1 MPGFR
6 YEAIDQSGSATSG
19 VINADSSRQVR
30 QVLRDKGLFPVD
42 VMELSAEERTM
53 GGAGAPWLRV
63 SAGALS
69 LMMRQLSS
77 LVGANI
83 NVEKALTALIEQ
95 TDSKRLKQALAG
107 VRGEVLEGRDLS
119 QAMRGYPSVF
129 PEFYHAV
136 VAVGENS
143 GKLDKVLL
151 KLADYTERSDDLR
164 RKTTLA
170 FVYPAILTTVAFSAT
185 MGLMVYVV
193 PQVVKV
199 FKRTHQELPML
210 TKALIALSDFIL
222 ATWMWWLA
230 GGVAAV
236 LGARWLLKDPDI
248 RRKFHKRLMN
258 APMAGWFVR
267 SSNMARLSSALAI
280 LVASGV
286 PLLKALQAGTGV
298 VSLIPM
304 KEALEDIMKDVREGG
319 GLTRSMERRKGM
331 FPPMLLHFVSSG
343 ESSGKLGE
351 MLERAADQQAKDLE
365 HRIAALTSILE
376 PALIL
381 TMGGIV
387 LTIVLA
393 VLMPIFELNQIVK

>member
-1 MPGFR
+1 MPGFK
-6 YEAIDQSGSATSG
+6 YEAIDQAGAATSG
-19 VINADSSRQVR
+19 LINADSPRQVR
-30 QVLRDKGLFPVD
+30 QTLRDKGLFPLNVSE
-42 VMELSAEERTM
+42 VSSEKRLA
-53 GGAGAPWLRV
+53 GGAGAPWMRV

-69 LMMRQLSS
+69 LMMRQLAS

-83 NVEKALTALIEQ
+83 AVEKALTALVEQ

-107 VRGEVLEGRDLS
+107 VRGEVLEGKDLS
-119 QAMRGYPSVF
+119 YAMRGYPSVF

-136 VAVGENS
+136 VAIGESS

-170 FVYPAILTTVAFSAT
+170 FVYPAILTVVAFVAT
-185 MGLMVYVV
+185 MGLLIYVV

-199 FKRTHQELPML
+199 FKRTHQELPLL
-210 TKALIALSDFIL
+210 TQALIGLSDFML

-230 GGVAAV
+230 GGVAAF
-236 LGARWLLKDPDI
+236 LTARWLLKDTDN
-248 RRKFHKRLMN
+248 RRKFHKWLMN
-258 APMAGWFVR
+258 APMAGWLVR
-267 SSNMARLSSALAI
+267 SANMARLTSALAI

-286 PLLKALQAGTGV
+286 PLLKALQAGIGV
-298 VSLIPM
+298 VSLIPL
-304 KEALEDIMKDVREGG
+304 KEALEDIMRSVREGG
-319 GLTRSMERRKGM
+319 GLGRSMEQRKGM

-351 MLERAADQQAKDLE
+351 MLERAAEQQAKDLE
-365 HRIAALTSILE
+365 HRISAFTSILE

>member
-42 VMELSAEERTM
+42 VLELSAEERTM

-236 LGARWLLKDPDI
+236 LGVRWLLKDPDI
-248 RRKFHKRLMN
+248 RRKFHKRLMD

-286 PLLKALQAGTGV
+286 PLLKALQA
-298 VSLIPM
+298 
-304 KEALEDIMKDVREGG
+304 
-319 GLTRSMERRKGM
+319 
-331 FPPMLLHFVSSG
+331 
-343 ESSGKLGE
+343 
-351 MLERAADQQAKDLE
+351 
-365 HRIAALTSILE
+365 
-376 PALIL
+376 
-381 TMGGIV
+381 
-387 LTIVLA
+387 
-393 VLMPIFELNQIVK
+393 

>member
-1 MPGFR
+1 MPGFK
-6 YEAIDQSGSATSG
+6 YEAIDQVGVSTSG
-19 VINADSSRQVR
+19 VINADGPRQAR
-30 QVLRDKGLFPVD
+30 QTLRDKGLFPVN
-42 VMELSAEERTM
+42 VSEVSTEERTL
-53 GGAGAPWLRV
+53 GAGAPWLRV

-83 NVEKALTALIEQ
+83 NVERSLTALIEQ

-129 PEFYHAV
+129 PEFYHAI

-143 GKLDKVLL
+143 GKLDTVLL

-170 FVYPAILTTVAFSAT
+170 FVYPAILTTVAFAAT
-185 MGLMVYVV
+185 MGLLIYVV
-193 PQVVKV
+193 PQIVKV
-199 FKRTHQELPML
+199 FKRTHQQLPLL
-210 TKALIALSDFIL
+210 TRALIALSDFML
-222 ATWMWWLA
+222 VTWMWWLA
-230 GGVAAV
+230 GIVAAV
-236 LGARWLLKDPDI
+236 LAWRWFLKDPDN
-248 RRKFHKRLMN
+248 RRKFHKWLMD
-258 APMAGWFVR
+258 APMVGWLVR
-267 SSNMARLSSALAI
+267 SANMARLSSALAI

-304 KEALEDIMKDVREGG
+304 KEAVVDVMADVREGG
-319 GLTRSMERRKGM
+319 GLSRSMERRKGM
-331 FPPMLLHFVSSG
+331 FPPMLLHFVASG

-351 MLERAADQQAKDLE
+351 MLERAAEQQAKDLE
-365 HRIAALTSILE
+365 HRIAAFTSILE

-381 TMGGIV
+381 TMGGVV

>member
-1 MPGFR
+1 MPGFK
-6 YEAIDQSGSATSG
+6 YEAIDQSGGATSG
-19 VINADSSRQVR
+19 VINADSPRQAR
-30 QVLRDKGLFPVD
+30 QTLRDQGLFPVN
-42 VMELSAEERTM
+42 VSELSPEERTM
-53 GGAGAPWLRV
+53 GAGAPWLRV

-83 NVEKALTALIEQ
+83 NVERSLTALIEQ

-185 MGLMVYVV
+185 MGLLIYVV
-193 PQVVKV
+193 PQIVKV
-199 FKRTHQELPML
+199 FKRTHQQLPLL
-210 TKALIALSDFIL
+210 TRALIALSDFML
-222 ATWMWWLA
+222 ATWMWWL
-230 GGVAAV
+230 GLIVAAV
-236 LGARWLLKDPDI
+236 LTGRWLLKDPDNQ
-248 RRKFHKRLMN
+248 RQFHKWLMD
-258 APMAGWFVR
+258 APMAGWLVR
-267 SSNMARLSSALAI
+267 SANMARLSSALAI

-286 PLLKALQAGTGV
+286 PLLKALQAGIGV
-298 VSLIPM
+298 VNLIPL
-304 KEALEDIMKDVREGG
+304 KEAIADIMRDVREGG
-319 GLTRSMERRKGM
+319 GLGRSMERRKGI

-351 MLERAADQQAKDLE
+351 MLERAAEQQAKDLE
-365 HRIAALTSILE
+365 HRIAAFTSILE

>member
-1 MPGFR
+1 MPGFK
-6 YEAIDQSGSATSG
+6 YEAIDQSGVATNG
-19 VINADSSRQVR
+19 LINADSPRQAR
-30 QVLRDKGLFPVD
+30 QTLRDKGLFPVN
-42 VMELSAEERTM
+42 VSEVSTEERTM
-53 GGAGAPWLRV
+53 GAGAPWLRV

-83 NVEKALTALIEQ
+83 NVERSLTALIEQ

-170 FVYPAILTTVAFSAT
+170 FVYPAILTTVAFVAT
-185 MGLMVYVV
+185 MGLLIYVV
-193 PQVVKV
+193 PQIVKV
-199 FKRTHQELPML
+199 FKRTHQQLPLL
-210 TKALIALSDFIL
+210 TRALISLSDFML

-230 GGVAAV
+230 GGVAVFFA
-236 LGARWLLKDPDI
+236 GRWLLKDPDM
-248 RRKFHKRLMN
+248 RREFHKWLMD
-258 APMAGWFVR
+258 APMAGWLVR
-267 SSNMARLSSALAI
+267 SANMARLSSALAI

-304 KEALEDIMKDVREGG
+304 KEAIAEIMGDVREGA
-319 GLTRSMERRKGM
+319 GLSRSMERRKGM
-331 FPPMLLHFVSSG
+331 FPPMLLHFVASG

-351 MLERAADQQAKDLE
+351 MLERAAEQQAKDLE
-365 HRIAALTSILE
+365 HRIAAFTSILE

>member
-1 MPGFR
+1 MPGFK
-6 YEAIDQSGSATSG
+6 YEAIDQAGVATSG
-19 VINADSSRQVR
+19 VINADGPRQAR
-30 QVLRDKGLFPVD
+30 QTLRDKGLFPVN
-42 VMELSAEERTM
+42 VSEVSTEERTL
-53 GGAGAPWLRV
+53 GAGAPWLRV

-83 NVEKALTALIEQ
+83 NVERSLTALIEQ

-170 FVYPAILTTVAFSAT
+170 FVYPAILTTVAFTAT
-185 MGLMVYVV
+185 MGLLIYVV
-193 PQVVKV
+193 PQIVKV
-199 FKRTHQELPML
+199 FKRTHQQLPLL
-210 TKALIALSDFIL
+210 TRALIALSDFML

-230 GGVAAV
+230 GIVAAV
-236 LGARWLLKDPDI
+236 LAGRWLLKDPDN
-248 RRKFHKRLMN
+248 RREFHKWLMD
-258 APMAGWFVR
+258 APMAGWLVR
-267 SSNMARLSSALAI
+267 SANMARLSSALAI

-304 KEALEDIMKDVREGG
+304 KEAVADIMADVREGG
-319 GLTRSMERRKGM
+319 GLSRSMERRKGM
-331 FPPMLLHFVSSG
+331 FPPMLLHFVASG

-351 MLERAADQQAKDLE
+351 MLERAAEQQAKDLE
-365 HRIAALTSILE
+365 HRIAAFTSILE

-381 TMGGIV
+381 TMGGVV